1 MIKTKSTQL
10 TILLLLLTN
19 IINSQVFNDQNYNT
33 ELNFISKTPL
43 AETILKVNEI
53 DLNLKKGIPNI
64 SIPIYNLEIDNIEKI
79 PIYISY
85 DASGV
90 KVGDISTQVGLKWAL
105 ISGGGIFRNVYNK
118 SDENGWLTQNWS
130 SINDDFYQQNSL
142 HEKSTQD
149 YIKNPKKGDVYFVE
163 HSPKEYTTIYSTW
176 RVDKVDNQNV
186 YFTYND
192 TSVTKYTKV
201 FSILS
206 DNRYTTKKGILS
218 RKKIEDLFKK
228 DSIIS
233 ITRE

>member
-1 MIKTKSTQL
+1 MIFFGTRLRSIKKGML
-10 TILLLLLTN
+10 THVLCQYCGEDSEMEYDFQQKYFHLYFIPFFPLKKKVSVCCENCYSVFEGKYIDQAIQVKLNRVTERHPINTPIWTFSGIILLTL
-19 IINSQVFNDQNYNT
+19 
-33 ELNFISKTPL
+33 
-43 AETILKVNEI
+43 
-53 DLNLKKGIPNI
+53 
-64 SIPIYNLEIDNIEKI
+64 
-79 PIYISY
+79 
-85 DASGV
+85 
-90 KVGDISTQVGLKWAL
+90 L
-105 ISGGGIFRNVYNK
+105 ISWAIWQ
-118 SDENGWLTQNWS
+118 SDRH
-130 SINDDFYQQNSL
+130 SL
-142 HEKSTQD
+142 VETD

-206 DNRYTTKKGILS
+206 NNRYTTKKGILS